1 VSGYVDIHAH
11 VLPGIDD
18 GPRDLEGALAMVR
31 AAAGAG
37 TETLVATPHLSS
49 DFPDVQVHELAER
62 CANLREAVERE
73 GIRVRLV
80 AGAETSLVWALEAS
94 EEELKLATYDQRGTD
109 LLIETPATS
118 VATIE
123 QLLYPLRAR
132 GFRITL
138 AHPERSPEFQRDP
151 DRLSEL
157 VRQGV
162 LLEVDADALLMPRR
176 GSPMRRLA
184 ERLCRD
190 GLAHVLASDGH
201 RAASWRPV
209 TRLAAGVEALAR
221 LVGQARAEWMVCEV
235 PAAIIQGSPLPDPPP
250 VPAASHMRKLFAR
263 R

>member
-1 VSGYVDIHAH
+1 MSGYVDIHAH
-11 VLPGIDD
+11 VIPGIDD

-37 TETLVATPHLSS
+37 TDTLAATPHLSS
-49 DFPDVQVHELAER
+49 AFPEVQVHELAER

-80 AGAETSLVWALEAS
+80 PGAEASLVWALEAG

-118 VATIE
+118 VATIGE
-123 QLLYPLRAR
+123 LLVQLRAR

-138 AHPERSPEFQRDP
+138 AHPERSPEFQRDL

-162 LLEVDADALLMPRR
+162 LLEVDADALLLPRR
-176 GSPMRRLA
+176 GSPVRRIA
-184 ERLCRD
+184 EHLCRD
-190 GLAHVLASDGH
+190 GLAHVLASAGH
-201 RAASWRPV
+201 RAASGRPV
-209 TRLAAGVEALAR
+209 TNLAAGVEALAR
-221 LVGQARAEWMVCEV
+221 LVGQARADWMARDA
-235 PAAIIQGSPLPDPPP
+235 PAAIIQW
-250 VPAASHMRKLFAR
+250 F
-263 R
+263 